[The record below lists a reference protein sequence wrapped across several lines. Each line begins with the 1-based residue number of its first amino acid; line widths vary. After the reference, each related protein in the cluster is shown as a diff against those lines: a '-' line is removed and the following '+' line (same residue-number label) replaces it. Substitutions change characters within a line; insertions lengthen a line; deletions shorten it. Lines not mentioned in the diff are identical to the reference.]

1 MDKSKNAFLE
11 EVLSLEQSIQTALE
25 LINRYEIEN
34 KALKTKM
41 ESLTQKKALLLQKND
56 QARSR
61 LESMISRL
69 KALEQKSA

>member
-41 ESLTQKKALLLQKND
+41 ESLTHEKALLLQKND
-56 QARSR
+56 QARTR